1 MNVKLDC
8 FVWFFEVF
16 WLFFKYFV
24 LEIGNVLGYKS
35 KRKLLKFVEII
46 FCFLCLLKVIIIC
59 CFKFCNVCKG
69 ERIL

>member
-46 FCFLCLLKVIIIC
+46 FCFLCLLKV
-59 CFKFCNVCKG
+59 
-69 ERIL
+69 